1 MTPTTKGSSFPP
13 GLALLIGGAAGFTAG
28 MLIAGKSGARLRA
41 EIGEAF
47 DDTLQSASG
56 TIRGLK
62 EQGSDLAQ
70 KGLAQ
75 VRRAQAEAG
84 DKVRQTVKQAVG
96 GGESEAHS
104 AINSTVSAVHSA
116 ADKSHQAVSDAADA
130 IRTGTR
136 G

>member
-1 MTPTTKGSSFPP
+1 MTPTTRNSGFPP

-41 EIGEAF
+41 EIGEAV
-47 DDTLQSASG
+47 DDTLQCATG
-56 TIRGLK
+56 KIRGLK
-62 EQGSDLAQ
+62 DQGSELAQ

-84 DKVRQTVKQAVG
+84 EKVKQTVNRAVDE
-96 GGESEAHS
+96 GESEAHN
-104 AINSTVSAVHSA
+104 AINSTVAAVHSA
-116 ADKSHQAVSDAADA
+116 ADKSHQAVSGAADA
-130 IRTGTR
+130 IRTGTN